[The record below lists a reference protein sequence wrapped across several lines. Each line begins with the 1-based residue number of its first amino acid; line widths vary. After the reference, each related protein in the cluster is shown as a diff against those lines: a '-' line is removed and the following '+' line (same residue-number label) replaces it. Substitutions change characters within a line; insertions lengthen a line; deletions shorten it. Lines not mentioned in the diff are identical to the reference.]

1 MFRAAVSVGLA
12 FVTLAAVYAQSG
24 RGVDN
29 DRVRAAREYVRGNE
43 AATLDEQVR
52 LCEVPAPPFGERARA
67 RVVRDL
73 LSGAGLTSARFDSV
87 GNVLAERR
95 GRSARPHVVMSAH
108 LDTVF
113 PEGTPV
119 KVTRQGAVLRGP
131 GIGDNCRGLA
141 VLVTLARALREAA
154 VRTDGSITFVA
165 TVGEEGLG
173 DLRGARG
180 LFATTL
186 RGSVDYFVGIDGS
199 GFSIA
204 HVGVGSRR
212 YRVTFRGPGGH
223 AFLDFGR
230 PNPAQALGRP
240 LALLSYLE
248 CPSTPRTTFKVGRI
262 GGGTAINAIPSESW
276 MEIDLRSSDAAALDR
291 LDRRVRDAVDR
302 GAALA
307 SGKGRD
313 RISVSIERLGERPAG
328 RTPEQSRIVQAAL
341 AASSEV
347 GVEATLI
354 ENSTDANAAMP
365 LNIPA
370 ISIGGGGT
378 GANTHSLAESFDST
392 GSVRGTERALLLVL
406 ALSRGQ

>member
-230 PNPAQALGRP
+230 PNPAQALGRAI
-240 LALLSYLE
+240 ALMSDLE
-248 CPSTPRTTFKVGRI
+248 FPSTPRTTFNVGRI

-276 MEIDLRSSDAAALDR
+276 MEIEDR
-291 LDRRVRDAVDR
+291 
-302 GAALA
+302 
-307 SGKGRD
+307 K
-313 RISVSIERLGERPAG
+313 SV
-328 RTPEQSRIVQAAL
+328 V
-341 AASSEV
+341 
-347 GVEATLI
+347 
-354 ENSTDANAAMP
+354 
-365 LNIPA
+365 
-370 ISIGGGGT
+370 
-378 GANTHSLAESFDST
+378 
-392 GSVRGTERALLLVL
+392 
-406 ALSRGQ
+406 